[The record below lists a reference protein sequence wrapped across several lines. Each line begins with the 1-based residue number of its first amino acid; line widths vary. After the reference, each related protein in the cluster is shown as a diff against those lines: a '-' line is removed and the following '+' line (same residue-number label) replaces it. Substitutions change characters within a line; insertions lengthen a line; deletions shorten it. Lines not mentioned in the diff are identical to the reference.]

1 MEEKKKH
8 IEIRIKMD
16 ENEQITPNSK
26 ISNVSGDDVI
36 ACYLAGAVYV
46 ANIVADCSNGKHG
59 AKHKGIF
66 TKDRAKNRSKTFLG
80 IAQAMAQQ
88 WGVKTEKTPAPA
100 ATGNGGMGK

>member
-36 ACYLAGAVYV
+36 TCYLAGAVYI
-46 ANIVADCSNGKHG
+46 ANIIADSSNGVYD
-59 AKHKGIF
+59 AK
-66 TKDRAKNRSKTFLG
+66 
-80 IAQAMAQQ
+80 QALDEI
-88 WGVKTEKTPAPA
+88 TEEVLDYAGLKLANEDET
-100 ATGNGGMGK
+100 